1 MAEEKGMRPI
11 WYFVGWV
18 LLIIGGLLILAG
30 IYGLFFPI
38 PSASVLGELH
48 PNLWWGALISI
59 VGLIFIIR
67 NKDIILH

>member
-11 WYFVGWV
+11 WYFVGWF
-18 LLIIGGLLILAG
+18 LLMIGGLLILAG

-38 PSASVLGELH
+38 SNTSVLGELH
-48 PNLWWGALISI
+48 LNLWWGGLMAI

-67 NKDIILH
+67 NKDILLH